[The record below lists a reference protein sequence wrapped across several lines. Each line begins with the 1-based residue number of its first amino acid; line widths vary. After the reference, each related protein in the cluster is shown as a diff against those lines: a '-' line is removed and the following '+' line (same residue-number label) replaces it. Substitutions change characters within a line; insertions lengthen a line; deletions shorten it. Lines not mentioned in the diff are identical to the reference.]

1 VQQFDIVR
9 NANAASRRQYP
20 YVVVLQH
27 DRISGLPTLV
37 VAPLARADKERA
49 LDRLHP
55 LLRVEGEDY
64 RVLTEELAAV
74 RRTTLGDI
82 VASAEDKR
90 YALITAIDQL
100 FTGV

>member
-55 LLRVEGEDY
+55 LLSIEGQDY
-64 RVLTEELAAV
+64 RVLIEELAAV
-74 RRTTLGDI
+74 RPATLGD
-82 VASAEDKR
+82 VVGSVEGDR
-90 YALITAIDQL
+90 YALIATIDQL
-100 FTGV
+100 FTGL